1 VGVLGVI
8 DDVARRIPSGWQ
20 DEGHNIY
27 LLGDTANELDG
38 SVWAGVIH
46 DHLGGV
52 PPKVDLK
59 KEHDLAAAL
68 NAASE
73 QGLLASAHDLS
84 EGGLAQA
91 VAESCFRFGVGAR
104 IFLDELKADYSIDDT
119 AALFS
124 ETTARVL
131 VSVGREDDV
140 KFVGLCEARGIPVHR
155 IGVTD
160 GTNLEIQGIANWE
173 LADLAKAHQA
183 TLPELFA

>member
-1 VGVLGVI
+1 M
-8 DDVARRIPSGWQ
+8 
-20 DEGHNIY
+20 
-27 LLGDTANELDG
+27 
-38 SVWAGVIH
+38 IH

-59 KEHDLAAAL
+59 KEHGLAAAL

-104 IFLDELKADYSIDDT
+104 IFLDELKADYNIDDT

-173 LADLAKAHQA
+173 LAELAKAHQA
-183 TLPELFA
+183 TLPELFS